1 MNYFKMT
8 LAMIIFASGS
18 LLYNSLGLPPAVV
31 AAVRGVVGMAFVA
44 VILGFCKSRSGFSAF
59 KKNAFA
65 IICSGIALAFN
76 WIFLLSAFSH
86 TGPSV
91 VTACYGVAP
100 LLVLIMAPL
109 FLREKSSLLHVAC
122 TLGAFAGVILIS
134 GVFANKYPNIIAV
147 VYALIAA
154 ALYCAVIIINK
165 KISNINALENAFYQF
180 VVAGI
185 VAIAY
190 AVFTVKGVA
199 FTVTT
204 QSALRLL
211 AICIL
216 HTGIAYGLMYSAMKK
231 MSAQM
236 WGIMSYVEPLAVA
249 VLGYFLIDR
258 NLNHIQFLGAAMI
271 LGFVLIAGFVK
282 KRR

>member
-1 MNYFKMT
+1 MSYFKMT

-18 LLYNSLGLPPAVV
+18 LLYNSLGLPGAVV
-31 AAVRGVVGMAFVA
+31 AAVRGVIGMAFVA
-44 VILGFCKSRSGFSAF
+44 VVLGFCKSRSGFSAF
-59 KKNAFA
+59 KKNALA
-65 IICSGIALAFN
+65 IIASGFALALG
-76 WIFLLSAFSH
+76 WIFLHWAH
-86 TGPSV
+86 GRTGSSV
-91 VTACYGVAP
+91 VMVCYGVAP
-100 LLVLIMAPL
+100 LLVLLAAPL
-109 FLREKSSLLHVAC
+109 FLREKSSLLNVAC
-122 TLGAFAGVILIS
+122 TLGAFAGTILVS
-134 GVFANKYPNIIAV
+134 GVFANKYPDIIAV
-147 VYALIAA
+147 MYALIAA

-185 VAIAY
+185 VSIAY
-190 AVFTVKGVA
+190 AVFTVKGVE

-211 AICIL
+211 IICIL

-236 WGIMSYVEPLAVA
+236 WGIMSFIEPLAYA
-249 VLGYFLIDR
+249 VLGYFIIDR
-258 NLNHIQFLGAAMI
+258 DLNHIQFLGAIMI

-282 KRR
+282 RRR